1 MSSGRTSWKRA
12 LRRHRMW
19 WPPILAVLG
28 ALAVALVK
36 ALGDSA
42 NHGVVGPVVAVCVI
56 AAGAG
61 LLTGVGEALV
71 QPPPP
76 IRLRARLVLVAL
88 VLLAAGTL
96 RGGAV
101 AAGLAALI
109 GSGVA
114 LVLHW
119 CGSRAMS
126 ALVGRDDD
134 QS

>member
-1 MSSGRTSWKRA
+1 MSSRRTSWKRA

-19 WPPILAVLG
+19 WPPVFALMG

-42 NHGVVGPVVAVCVI
+42 DHGIVGPVVAVCVI

-61 LLTGVGEALV
+61 LLTGVGEGLV

-76 IRLRARLVLVAL
+76 IKLRVRLVLVIL
-88 VLLAAGTL
+88 VLFAAATL

-101 AAGLAALI
+101 AAGLAALA

-114 LVLHW
+114 LGLHTS
-119 CGSRAMS
+119 GGRVMS

-134 QS
+134 RS

>member
-1 MSSGRTSWKRA
+1 
-12 LRRHRMW
+12 MW
-19 WPPILAVLG
+19 WPPVLAVLG
-28 ALAVALVK
+28 ALTVVLVK
-36 ALGDSA
+36 ALGDSPA

-61 LLTGVGEALV
+61 MLTGVGEGLV
-71 QPPPP
+71 QPPQP
-76 IRLRARLVLVAL
+76 IQLRVRLVLVTL
-88 VLLAAGTL
+88 VLLAAATL
-96 RGGAV
+96 RGGTV
-101 AAGLAALI
+101 AAGLAALV

-114 LVLHW
+114 LILHW